1 MNNLDHALINSDT
14 QAFNNYANVA
24 YDQFAHDERIE
35 ELTDQYWDDASLID
49 DFIINDDVI
58 LASVKA
64 MVKALNNKNDM
75 SALVFAKSVQI
86 QLNNL
91 INNHAEKAA

>member
-1 MNNLDHALINSDT
+1 MNNLNTALKNSDT
-14 QAFNNYANVA
+14 TSFNGYATKEF
-24 YDQFAHDERIE
+24 DQYAHDERIE

-49 DFIINDDVI
+49 EMIINDDVI

-64 MVKALNNKNDM
+64 MVKALNNKNDV

-86 QLNNL
+86 QLNDL
-91 INNHAEKAA
+91 IKNHAEKEA